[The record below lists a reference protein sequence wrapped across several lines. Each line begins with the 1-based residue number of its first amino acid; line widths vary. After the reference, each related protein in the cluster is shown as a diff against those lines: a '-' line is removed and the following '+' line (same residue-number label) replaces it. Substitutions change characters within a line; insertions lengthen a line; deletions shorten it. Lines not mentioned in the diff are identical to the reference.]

1 MGFFD
6 LSCVFFFFQILV
18 ALVEWLS
25 SQVTIK
31 ILVLLVRSRL
41 VRLRW
46 VWGSSVMSKN
56 SVRVGSTACA
66 GRLNSLQERKPAIYS
81 ILFRQHTNI
90 LESTERAPRF
100 PGQRWIYATRS
111 PQTWP
116 RTLQARGLLLT
127 TSPQI
132 RQTQT

>member
-41 VRLRW
+41 VRGQLGY
-46 VWGSSVMSKN
+46 VQKLGSG
-56 SVRVGSTACA
+56 RVYCVCWEAKLLARKKA
-66 GRLNSLQERKPAIYS
+66 GDI
-81 ILFRQHTNI
+81 FH
-90 LESTERAPRF
+90 F
-100 PGQRWIYATRS
+100 V
-111 PQTWP
+111 
-116 RTLQARGLLLT
+116 
-127 TSPQI
+127 
-132 RQTQT
+132 